1 MMDCDQVVQQNEH
14 QQAHCREGGDEWDV
28 DGMGKC
34 SLHCYRCGGLGHIAS
49 KCATSAPY
57 SQTKCGGKG
66 AHGKDYKGG
75 SNAYGKNGLKGDSNG
90 ASGKEGRKGKGDW
103 HGFCSYCGKKGHGP
117 KDCWTKQRDE
127 ANTPSKMQ
135 ISNVDE
141 QDVSGFD
148 IGCVFLSK
156 KLDKFK
162 KLEVKNSFEALE
174 ENEKEICSVDDERK
188 RGRITVDSGAAE
200 SVWPQ
205 DLLPEFETKPSHGS
219 KNGITYVAANGSRMP
234 NMGEKKVTFETT
246 DGLNS
251 SIMFQVTKVKK
262 PLATVSKITE
272 IGCAL
277 DQPRRT
283 FTSSRRA

>member
-1 MMDCDQVVQQNEH
+1 M
-14 QQAHCREGGDEWDV
+14 ART
-28 DGMGKC
+28 
-34 SLHCYRCGGLGHIAS
+34 
-49 KCATSAPY
+49 TSN
-57 SQTKCGGKG
+57 
-66 AHGKDYKGG
+66 KGG
-75 SNAYGKNGLKGDSNG
+75 NNAYGKNGLKGDPKG
-90 ASGKEGRKGKGDW
+90 ANGKEGRKRKGDW
-103 HGFCSYCGKKGHGP
+103 HGFCSYCGKKGHSP

-127 ANTPSKMQ
+127 ANNPSKMQ

-156 KLDKFK
+156 QKPAQKVK
-162 KLEVKNSFEALE
+162 TVEVKNSFEALE

-205 DLLPEFETKPSHGS
+205 DLLPEVETKPSHGS
-219 KNGITYVAANGSRMP
+219 KNGVTYVAANGSRMP
-234 NMGEKKVTFETT
+234 NMGEKKVRFKTT

-262 PLATVSKITE
+262 PLAAVSKITE
-272 IGCAL
+272 KGNWVCFGPSEAYIHNIETGM
-277 DQPRRT
+277 RT
-283 FTSSRRA
+283 KMDLINGTYSIDVEYDSVFSGQGR